1 MVKLM
6 ISSRREFAGADL
18 ALHKYLFQVI
28 FFTFSTGLAQFT
40 RRYLV
45 IFPENPRNLR
55 RYQAL
60 FADLYLN

>member
-1 MVKLM
+1 M
-6 ISSRREFAGADL
+6 RG
-18 ALHKYLFQVI
+18 YL
-28 FFTFSTGLAQFT
+28 L
-40 RRYLV
+40 